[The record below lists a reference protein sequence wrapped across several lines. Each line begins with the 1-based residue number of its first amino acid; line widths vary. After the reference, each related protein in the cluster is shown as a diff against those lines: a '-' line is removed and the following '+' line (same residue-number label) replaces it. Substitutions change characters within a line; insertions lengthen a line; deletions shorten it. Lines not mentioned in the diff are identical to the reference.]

1 MSQQFLTYLREE
13 RDRLNRW
20 VAGLAT
26 VGDADNAEIVRL
38 RMLNRKVE
46 QQIDSW
52 AYDLTSTGTG

>member
-13 RDRLNRW
+13 RDRLNQW
-20 VAGLAT
+20 VAGLAA

-38 RMLNRKVE
+38 RMFNRKVE

-52 AYDLTSTGTG
+52 AYDLASTGTG